1 MTTFAVDTHL
11 FRELGE
17 LLVGRDSTALI
28 ELIKNAY
35 DADAMAGHDLVMAI
49 DQNRNR
55 ETESFN
61 APRNLPDLPGT
72 MAPRIPRIEDE
83 RSERQI
89 GDDESTKRGNCRHY
103 RLPP

>member
-1 MTTFAVDTHL
+1 
-11 FRELGE
+11 
-17 LLVGRDSTALI
+17 
-28 ELIKNAY
+28 
-35 DADAMAGHDLVMAI
+35 MAI

-61 APRNLPDLPGT
+61 APRDLPDLPGT

-89 GDDESTKRGNCRHY
+89 GDDESAERDNRCHCW
-103 RLPP
+103 LPGKAPQIGARSGTRF